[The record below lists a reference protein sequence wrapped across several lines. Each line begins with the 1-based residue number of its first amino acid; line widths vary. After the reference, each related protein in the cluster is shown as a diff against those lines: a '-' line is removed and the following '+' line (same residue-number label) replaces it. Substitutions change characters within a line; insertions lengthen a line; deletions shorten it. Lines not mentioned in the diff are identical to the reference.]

1 MKPLTLDFIFC
12 TGVWRKKWYWIC
24 EIFMLALKETAVI
37 HHIYGTSQFHR
48 FPEAACFDLIIWNRN

>member
-12 TGVWRKKWYWIC
+12 TGVWRKKWYRIC

-37 HHIYGTSQFHR
+37 HHIHMTPQFHR
-48 FPEAACFDLIIWNRN
+48 FPEAAGFD